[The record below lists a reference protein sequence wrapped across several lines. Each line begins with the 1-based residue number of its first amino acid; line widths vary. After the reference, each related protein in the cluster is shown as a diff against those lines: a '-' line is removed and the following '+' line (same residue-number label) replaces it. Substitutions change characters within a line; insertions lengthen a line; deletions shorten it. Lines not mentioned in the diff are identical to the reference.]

1 MGETEKKPKIEGR
14 KSSWKPRNTGGSRAK
29 VLIKFKAPTPGHED
43 DIFTC
48 GQASDAANFEE
59 VCKKLARYC
68 AVNFKN
74 GGTMVRKAI
83 EEMTT
88 PKIDPPADLPAAATK
103 MQEKVWEADYDEHRR
118 SYLHGM
124 MHLSGL
130 ISYFCRTVA
139 KMWSRRLCHRTT
151 GIQ

>member
-83 EEMTT
+83 EEKIPFETIYRIKLPDGNIKWKHSATT
-88 PKIDPPADLPAAATK
+88 QRGFVSDWKGWGSD
-103 MQEKVWEADYDEHRR
+103 
-118 SYLHGM
+118 
-124 MHLSGL
+124 
-130 ISYFCRTVA
+130 ISEINTLTSSQ
-139 KMWSRRLCHRTT
+139 SRQNTFLKSLLKNT
-151 GIQ
+151 I